1 MKMFIKFLKGIAL
14 GIANIVPGF
23 SGGTMA
29 IMLNIYDDFVGMFAD
44 ILKHPLQAIKK
55 SGIIFVGLAVGVV
68 IALFT
73 IVNLLDIAPLPTT
86 IFFVGIIIANVPVS
100 FKKANF
106 DHFKIRYLIIMAI
119 MFGIVVTM
127 PLLSEN
133 SLGDE
138 ALDIWFILLSAL
150 MGVISA
156 SAMVLPGLSGSML
169 LMAFGYYTYIIK
181 TLKNAVVYLVG
192 LDFAL
197 FGYTMIP
204 IVAFLI
210 GSVFGFVA
218 VSKLVR
224 VFYTKCPN
232 AFNVAVVGLLAASP
246 VAILIA
252 TNKEYSGVLFGSPW
266 WMYLIGIA
274 TLVAGV
280 VASYYAEKVQHN
292 LVELEKKEEAK
303 NEVSEVSE

>member
-181 TLKNAVVYLVG
+181 SLKNSVVYLVG

-292 LVELEKKEEAK
+292 LVELEKKEDAK

>member
-44 ILKHPLQAIKK
+44 ILKHPLQALKK
-55 SGIIFVGLAVGVV
+55 SGIIFLGLAVGVV

-73 IVNLLDIAPLPTT
+73 IVNLLELAPLPTT
-86 IFFVGIIIANVPVS
+86 IFFVGIIIANVPMA

-106 DHFKIRYLIIMAI
+106 EQFKIRYLVIMAI
-119 MFGIVVTM
+119 MFGAVVIM

-133 SLGDE
+133 SLANED
-138 ALDIWFILLSAL
+138 LDIWFILLSAS

-181 TLKNAVVYLVG
+181 TLKNAVVYLAG
-192 LDFAL
+192 FEFAI

-204 IVAFLI
+204 ILAFLI
-210 GSVFGFVA
+210 GSAVGFVA

-246 VAILIA
+246 VSILIA
-252 TNKEYSGVLFGSPW
+252 TNKEYSGVLFESPW
-266 WMYLIGIA
+266 WMYVIGIG

-280 VASYYAEKVQHN
+280 LASCYAEKFQHD
-292 LVELEKKEEAK
+292 LVEFEKKEDAK
-303 NEVSEVSE
+303 NEVSKVSE

>member
-29 IMLNIYDDFVGMFAD
+29 IMLNIYDDFIGMFAD
-44 ILKHPLQAIKK
+44 ILKHPIQALKK
-55 SGIIFVGLAVGVV
+55 SGIIFLGLAVGVV

-73 IVNLLDIAPLPTT
+73 IVNLLEIAPLPTT
-86 IFFVGIIIANVPVS
+86 IFFVGIIIANVPVA

-119 MFGIVVTM
+119 MFGLVVMM

-133 SLGDE
+133 SLSDE
-138 ALDIWFILLSAL
+138 AIDIWFLLLSAL

-181 TLKNAVVYLVG
+181 TLKNSVVYLVG
-192 LDFAL
+192 LEFAL

-210 GSVFGFVA
+210 GSVFGFVG
-218 VSKLVR
+218 VSKLIR

-246 VAILIA
+246 VSILIA
-252 TNKEYSGVLFGSPW
+252 TNKEYSGVVFGSPW

-280 VASYYAEKVQHN
+280 IASYYAEKVQHN
-292 LVELEKKEEAK
+292 LVELEKREEAK
-303 NEVSEVSE
+303 DEISEVSE

>member
-150 MGVISA
+150 MGIISA

-181 TLKNAVVYLVG
+181 SLKNAVVYLVG

-292 LVELEKKEEAK
+292 LVELEKKEKAK